1 MGDDDSVRGLY
12 ERFAPQVYRRAR
24 RLLGRDADAWDAV
37 QEVFEKVLS
46 ARSKFRGD
54 AQPMTFL
61 YRVTTNVSLNLLRS
75 RALREGQTGVPVLVA
90 TMGEGVEAA
99 QLLRRLGAGLTPRA
113 LEVAALHFVDGLRQ
127 EEVAQVLDV
136 SRKTVVRELAAI
148 REHAATLGGLPGLEV
163 ERA

>member
-61 YRVTTNVSLNLLRS
+61 VPGDHQRQLEPAAV
-75 RALREGQTGVPVLVA
+75 AGVA
-90 TMGEGVEAA
+90 
-99 QLLRRLGAGLTPRA
+99 
-113 LEVAALHFVDGLRQ
+113 
-127 EEVAQVLDV
+127 
-136 SRKTVVRELAAI
+136 
-148 REHAATLGGLPGLEV
+148 
-163 ERA
+163 